1 MDVLQAAGE
10 VYRLTNSIIYDL
22 LHKLTIE
29 RGLDPRSYVMFSY
42 GGTAGMHMTALA
54 GQLGVSRVII
64 PHSASVHGAFGLLM
78 SDVAHEE
85 QLTHP
90 MRVPPD
96 AKEVNAIFEQLTK
109 RVTDKL
115 RSEGFESK
123 DIAISRAVDL
133 RFRRQVHVVTAP
145 VAAIGPLGEA
155 DVADVVATFERL
167 YEEHFGKGSAYKD
180 AGVEMVNFRLRGVG
194 LLRKPELKADA
205 ESGTDASPAIVE
217 TRDTYFSELR
227 GLAKAETLRLPEIDT
242 RQRNPWSFSNL
253 DAYHDGCREP
263 GTAGH
268 L

>member
-1 MDVLQAAGE
+1 
-10 VYRLTNSIIYDL
+10 
-22 LHKLTIE
+22 
-29 RGLDPRSYVMFSY
+29 
-42 GGTAGMHMTALA
+42 
-54 GQLGVSRVII
+54 
-64 PHSASVHGAFGLLM
+64 M

-205 ESGTDASPAIVE
+205 ESGTDASSAIVE

-227 GLAKAETLRLPEIDT
+227 GLAKAKCYDFQKLTPGNEIHGPSVIWT
-242 RQRNPWSFSNL
+242 PITTVVVNPGQRAICDPYRNL
-253 DAYHDGCREP
+253 HVFISESAR
-263 GTAGH
+263 
-268 L
+268 